1 MATEESKT
9 SFQHRVMDWAIRAF
23 GEADARNLP
32 MRRHRF
38 LEEALEAVQADGGT
52 KEEALELVEY
62 VFGRPIG
69 MLSQEIG
76 GIMVTLACWCE
87 AHGIFM
93 GGLGEREL
101 QRCHDRIETIREKHK
116 NKPTFEEQVVGM
128 ELQPDD
134 RDVLMLRS
142 VAAMAIAEGDPNWQT
157 IPVDCPMLE
166 AVANLRRNYDSL
178 LLSRGSNEMRC
189 VARTP
194 SLLGDGPF
202 NPPPFA
208 PGKITVVDDP
218 AVDHPAHYGGEHNV
232 YEAIKVIDAW
242 GLGFCLGNTV
252 KYISRAG
259 KKVLALARTD
269 HNKAKLEDL
278 KKARWY
284 LDHEIQ
290 QLEQSLA
297 GGQQQGA
304 S

>member
-76 GIMVTLACWCE
+76 GIMVTLSCWCE
-87 AHGIFM
+87 AHGIFI

-101 QRCHDRIETIREKHK
+101 QRCHDRIDIIRQKHA
-116 NKPTFEEQVVGM
+116 NKPKFGALPGPTPTDSGPVNII
-128 ELQPDD
+128 D
-134 RDVLMLRS
+134 R
-142 VAAMAIAEGDPNWQT
+142 PH
-157 IPVDCPMLE
+157 PVSD
-166 AVANLRRNYDSL
+166 AVN
-178 LLSRGSNEMRC
+178 
-189 VARTP
+189 
-194 SLLGDGPF
+194 
-202 NPPPFA
+202 
-208 PGKITVVDDP
+208 
-218 AVDHPAHYGGEHNV
+218 HPQHYGGEHNV

-259 KKVLALARTD
+259 KKLDGDSNVLSRHTVQRS
-269 HNKAKLEDL
+269 KLQDL

-290 QLEQSLA
+290 QLEQQMAAGSRLA
-297 GGQQQGA
+297 ETAERA